1 MRHVIRWECLA
12 PPDPTAPSS
21 TLISSRVAKP
31 MLLAR
36 ETFRATDQL
45 DELHLP
51 KSRML

>member
-1 MRHVIRWECLA
+1 
-12 PPDPTAPSS
+12 
-21 TLISSRVAKP
+21 